1 MMRIGG
7 IMGFIS
13 GFGTKFAVRTLVLAA
28 SATMLMGTSQLNT
41 LDVQVS
47 GLRSTKGLVQ
57 VCLTARA
64 DKFPGCK
71 GDPQARRL
79 SVAAKDAGAFSFRDL
94 PAGNYAM
101 ALIHDENSNEKLD
114 TTLGIPREGFG
125 FSMNPAIRFGAPSF
139 KDAHFTV
146 AAGETNQRVKMKY
159 LL

>member
-1 MMRIGG
+1 
-7 IMGFIS
+7 MG
-13 GFGTKFAVRTLVLAA
+13 L

-41 LDVQVS
+41 LDVSVS
-47 GLRSTKGLVQ
+47 GLRSTKGVVQ

-79 SVAAKDAGAFSFRDL
+79 SVAAKDAGNFSFRDL

-101 ALIHDENSNEKLD
+101 ALIHDENANEKLD
-114 TTLGIPREGFG
+114 TTFGIPREGFG

-139 KDAHFTV
+139 KDSQFAIGS
-146 AAGETNQRVKMKY
+146 GETAQRVKMKY